1 MKKYENFR
9 VWFQKTL
16 PTLYNDALTYSEL
29 LYKIVVD
36 FNNLIDNFNELIDE
50 VNKFYEDTNTA
61 INEWKAYILQQF
73 TNFQNDVN
81 KRIKDF
87 EDLTNQNID
96 EFKNL
101 VSNAIDKFTTD
112 INNQF
117 EQFTSQ
123 MNTNFDD
130 FKTNTNTI
138 VNDFKSSV
146 TQQLADFSTE
156 FSELKTYVD
165 NYFANLNI
173 TTEIENIIDSMVADG
188 SFENIIVKYINEEL
202 LRAYLNRNELEALAD
217 IPLNAFALVGT
228 DHVEQDTESFFQAVD
243 ANGVISQD
251 SHNLFSLASNPGV
264 YMKRIPKHLSN
275 VMDNVMPTYGY
286 LCAIGDN
293 FLVSTG
299 WINTFIDKFKF
310 EDKLI
315 HSDPQAKFNEPDD
328 VGNSTMWQNINS
340 TLIQIS
346 EDLKPYVYT
355 VMLFA
360 GAKNINNTGINMN
373 ITTDILK
380 CCNFIHN
387 QLPNATI
394 YFGFT
399 SDKQFDS
406 AALAKINEIILL
418 VSRLPFVK
426 CYQNL
431 HTQLLGLPNK
441 SIYNNENLK
450 QYYANYI
457 ASLFLGHEEVLPYDV
472 GLLSMDSHI
481 TVTSAP
487 YCTMKNGILK
497 IDARNYTS
505 SKSKPAS
512 NVEIGVLRGH
522 QKPYSLTARNILNPI
537 VPVAQV
543 SALINK
549 LGIVSGTTLVWYP
562 GENTYQT
569 KSTTSE
575 QYTCLCPDIYI
586 SMMDMS

>member
-101 VSNAIDKFTTD
+101 VSNAIDNFTTD

-173 TTEIENIIDSMVADG
+173 TTEIENKIDSMVANG
-188 SFENIIVKYINEEL
+188 SFENIIAKYINEEL

-217 IPLNAFALVGT
+217 IPLNTFALSGT
-228 DHVEQDTESFFQAVD
+228 DHVVQDTESFFQAVD
-243 ANGVISQD
+243 AYGIMSTD
-251 SHNLFSLASNPGV
+251 THNIFGLSSNPEIC
-264 YMKRIPKHLSN
+264 MKRIPKHLSN

-293 FLVSTG
+293 FLMSTG
-299 WINTFIDKFKF
+299 WINKFIDKFKF

-315 HSDPQAKFNEPDD
+315 NVDPQAKFNEPDD
-328 VGNSTMWQNINS
+328 VGDSTMWQNINS

-360 GAKNINNTGINMN
+360 GAKNINNTGINMD
-373 ITTDILK
+373 ITADILK

-387 QLPNATI
+387 QVPNATI

-406 AALAKINEIILL
+406 ATLVKINEIILL
-418 VSRLPFVK
+418 VSSLPFVK

-431 HTQLLGLPNK
+431 HTQLLGLPNN

-457 ASLFLGHEEVLPYDV
+457 ASLFLGHEEVLPYPV
-472 GLLSMDSHI
+472 GLLSMDSKI

-487 YCTMKNGILK
+487 YCTMQNGILK

-512 NVEIGVLRGH
+512 NVEIGFLREH
-522 QKPYSLTARNILNPI
+522 QRPYSLTARNILNPI

-569 KSTTSE
+569 KSTTGE

-586 SMMDMS
+586 SMLDIS

>member
-61 INEWKAYILQQF
+61 INEWKTYILQQF

-101 VSNAIDKFTTD
+101 VSNAIDRFTTD

-173 TTEIENIIDSMVADG
+173 TTEIENKIDSMVADG
-188 SFENIIVKYINEEL
+188 SFENIIAKYINEEL

-217 IPLNAFALVGT
+217 IPLNAFALSGT

-243 ANGVISQD
+243 AHGIMSTD
-251 SHNLFSLASNPGV
+251 THNIFGLSSNPEIC
-264 YMKRIPKHLSN
+264 MKRIPKHLSN

-293 FLVSTG
+293 FLMSTG
-299 WINTFIDKFKF
+299 WINKFIDKFKF

-315 HSDPQAKFNEPDD
+315 NSDPQAKFNEPDD
-328 VGNSTMWQNINS
+328 VGDSTMWQNINS

-373 ITTDILK
+373 ITADILK

-406 AALAKINEIILL
+406 AALAKINEIIIL
-418 VSRLPFVK
+418 VSSLPFVK

-431 HTQLLGLPNK
+431 HTQLLGLPNN

-457 ASLFLGHEEVLPYDV
+457 ASLFLGHEEVLPYAV
-472 GLLSMDSHI
+472 GLLSMDSKI

-512 NVEIGVLRGH
+512 NVEIGVLRTH
-522 QKPYSLTARNILNPI
+522 QRPYSLTARNILNPI

-549 LGIVSGTTLVWYP
+549 LGIISGTTLVWYP

-569 KSTTSE
+569 KSAPGE

-586 SMMDMS
+586 SMLDIS